1 MQQGRLHKPN
11 SLQKQVS
18 ARPPQGPA
26 QGWLKPKFGGGAGD
40 LRCGIGLDR
49 LQLHHRPMLVA
60 ILTILLASILTP
72 PQTAA
77 ASPLPQ
83 DVIVSSR
90 TGVVPGDTS
99 LTDGDLAARLESE
112 HVRFVDQIVSEE
124 ARRGIVAFLEGRGR

>member
-1 MQQGRLHKPN
+1 
-11 SLQKQVS
+11 
-18 ARPPQGPA
+18 
-26 QGWLKPKFGGGAGD
+26 
-40 LRCGIGLDR
+40 
-49 LQLHHRPMLVA
+49 MLVA

-99 LTDGDLAARLESE
+99 LTDGDLAACDRLTEEDLRSE
-112 HVRFVDQIVSEE
+112 LNQITQ
-124 ARRGIVAFLEGRGR
+124 RI